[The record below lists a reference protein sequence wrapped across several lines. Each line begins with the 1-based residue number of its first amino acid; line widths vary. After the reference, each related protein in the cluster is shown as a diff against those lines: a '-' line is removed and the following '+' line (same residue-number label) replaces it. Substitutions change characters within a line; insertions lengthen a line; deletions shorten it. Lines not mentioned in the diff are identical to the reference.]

1 MQGYITAPATALTYP
16 WKHFIGGHMGRLG
29 SREDVAVHQQY
40 MADIAASSRT
50 ALDTVDP
57 TPYFVK
63 YGENTWAAVRG
74 YLDAV
79 AAAAATP
86 IIDQYTGV
94 LAAADVFT
102 ASTTFHV
109 MQSLRLDLGY
119 GSQVHP

>member
-1 MQGYITAPATALTYP
+1 MA
-16 WKHFIGGHMGRLG
+16 
-29 SREDVAVHQQY
+29 DVADH
-40 MADIAASSRT
+40 SRN
-50 ALDTVDP
+50 ALDIVDP

-74 YLDAV
+74 YLDAIT
-79 AAAAATP
+79 AAAATP
-86 IIDQYTGV
+86 VIEKYTGV

>member
-1 MQGYITAPATALTYP
+1 
-16 WKHFIGGHMGRLG
+16 
-29 SREDVAVHQQY
+29 VHQRY
-40 MADIAASSRT
+40 MDDIVASSKA

-74 YLDAV
+74 YLDAIT
-79 AAAAATP
+79 AAAATP
-86 IIDQYTGV
+86 VIEKYTGV

-102 ASTTFHV
+102 ASTTSHV

-119 GSQVHP
+119 GSQIHP

>member
-1 MQGYITAPATALTYP
+1 
-16 WKHFIGGHMGRLG
+16 MGTTLIRLG
-29 SREDVAVHQQY
+29 TRDDIALHQQY
-40 MADIAASSRT
+40 MADVADNSRK

-74 YLDAV
+74 YLDAIT
-79 AAAAATP
+79 AAAAEP
-86 IIDQYTGV
+86 VIFKYTGA

-109 MQSLRLDLGY
+109 MQSIRLDLGY